1 MVTHDCE
8 SQYFDSPKE
17 FSCSTENDANDA
29 MIPGKK
35 GGSFERQEALK
46 W

>member
-1 MVTHDCE
+1 MVTHGSE
-8 SQYFDSPKE
+8 STHFDSPKE

-29 MIPGKK
+29 TIPGKK
-35 GGSFERQEALK
+35 GRSFERQEALK

>member
-1 MVTHDCE
+1 MVTHASE
-8 SQYFDSPKE
+8 SQYFDSTKE

-29 MIPGKK
+29 MIPGEK
-35 GGSFERQEALK
+35 GRSFERQEALK

>member
-1 MVTHDCE
+1 MVTHGSE
-8 SQYFDSPKE
+8 SPHFDSPKE

-35 GGSFERQEALK
+35 RKKF
-46 W
+46 